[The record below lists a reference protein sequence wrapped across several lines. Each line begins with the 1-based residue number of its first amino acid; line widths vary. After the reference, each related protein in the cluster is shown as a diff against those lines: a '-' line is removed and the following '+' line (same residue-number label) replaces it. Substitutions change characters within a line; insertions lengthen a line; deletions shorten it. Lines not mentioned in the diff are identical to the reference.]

1 MSLRFSIA
9 LLVLAAALAYA
20 LFKLRQARPTGG
32 SEPASGEVIPQER
45 LHQLIAAIPRGRV
58 LTFAALLR
66 QCGPDQEAGEIARAV
81 RALAEQDHLPWW
93 RVVRQEGT
101 LGQVPPASAIG
112 KKQQALLAE
121 EGVKLQRGS
130 FPLEDYEWESEK

>member
-1 MSLRFSIA
+1 VSLRFSIA

-20 LFKLRQARPTGG
+20 LFKLRKARPTGNA
-32 SEPASGEVIPQER
+32 EPASGEVVPQEKLHR
-45 LHQLIAAIPRGRV
+45 LIGAIPRGRV
-58 LTFAALLR
+58 LTFAALSR
-66 QCGPDQEAGEIARAV
+66 QCGPDLEAGEIARAV

-93 RVVRQEGT
+93 RVVRREGS

-130 FPLEDYEWESEK
+130 FPLEDYEWVPEN